1 VEELVTG
8 FMGLAF
14 LTAAL
19 TLPRGCHRFTI
30 RQARVAAMALNVD
43 ITKQKFTLRDLRNGM
58 NVEREHFDIT
68 GCDPIFSGKIALAH
82 LREKPNYYTLLRKY
96 VE

>member
-1 VEELVTG
+1 
-8 FMGLAF
+8 
-14 LTAAL
+14 
-19 TLPRGCHRFTI
+19 
-30 RQARVAAMALNVD
+30 
-43 ITKQKFTLRDLRNGM
+43 M